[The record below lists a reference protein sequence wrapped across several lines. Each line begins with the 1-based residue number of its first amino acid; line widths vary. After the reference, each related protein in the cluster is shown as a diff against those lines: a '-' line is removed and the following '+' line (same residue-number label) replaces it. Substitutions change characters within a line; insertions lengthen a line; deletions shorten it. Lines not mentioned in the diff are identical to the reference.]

1 MLRVTILGTGLIGGS
16 IAQGLR
22 AAGGWTLHGVDTAA
36 PARAAAKASG
46 VFHALTMPET
56 FGAEDVI
63 VLAMPTAA
71 AAAVLPTLAP
81 ALAAGAT
88 VTDVAS
94 VKGPLAEALDALPPV
109 LQRQVVLGHPIAGSE
124 RSGMAASDGSLF
136 QGRRVV
142 LTPLAGTAPDA
153 LAKVEQIWAALGAE
167 IETLSVEVH
176 DAVLA
181 RTSHLPHLLAFALV
195 DALGA
200 DPQRDAIFRLVAGGF
215 RDFTRIAGSD
225 PTMWSQ
231 IFTTNG
237 PALLEALDRFEATL
251 RTFRGAIAAEDGAA
265 LFEAIARARA
275 TRADALSES
284 FGEPP

>member
-56 FGAEDVI
+56 FSAEDVI

-94 VKGPLAEALDALPPV
+94 VKGPLAEALDALPPA
-109 LQRQVVLGHPIAGSE
+109 LQPQVVLGHPIAGSE

-142 LTPLAGTAPDA
+142 LTPLAETAPEA
-153 LAKVEQIWAALGAE
+153 LAKVKHIWAALGAE

-237 PALLEALDRFEATL
+237 RALLEALDRFEATL

-275 TRADALSES
+275 TRDDALSES

>member
-46 VFHALTMPET
+46 VFHAFTMPET

-94 VKGPLAEALDALPPV
+94 VKGPLAEALDALPPA

-124 RSGMAASDGSLF
+124 RSGMAASDGTLF

-251 RTFRGAIAAEDGAA
+251 GTFRGAIAAEDGAA

-275 TRADALSES
+275 TRDDALSES

>member
-94 VKGPLAEALDALPPV
+94 VKGPLAEALDALPPA
-109 LQRQVVLGHPIAGSE
+109 LQPQVVLGHPIAGSE
-124 RSGMAASDGSLF
+124 RSGMAASDGTLF
-136 QGRRVV
+136 EGRRVV
-142 LTPLAGTAPDA
+142 LTPLGGTAPDA

-275 TRADALSES
+275 TRDDALSES

>member
-1 MLRVTILGTGLIGGS
+1 M
-16 IAQGLR
+16 
-22 AAGGWTLHGVDTAA
+22 DTAA
-36 PARAAAKASG
+36 PAREAAKASG

-200 DPQRDAIFRLVAGGF
+200 IPSGTPFSAWWLKL
-215 RDFTRIAGSD
+215 DFTRIAGSD

-237 PALLEALDRFEATL
+237 PALLAAWIASR
-251 RTFRGAIAAEDGAA
+251 RPGTFRGAIAAED
-265 LFEAIARARA
+265 ARAFRGHCPARA
-275 TRADALSES
+275 TRDDALSKA
-284 FGEPP
+284 GEPREFPEGTGDRCPVVRQRHALKP

>member
-124 RSGMAASDGSLF
+124 RSGMAASDGTLF
-136 QGRRVV
+136 EGRRVV

-251 RTFRGAIAAEDGAA
+251 GTFRGAIAAEDGAA

-275 TRADALSES
+275 TRDDALSES

>member
-46 VFHALTMPET
+46 VFHAFTMPET

-94 VKGPLAEALDALPPV
+94 VKGPLAEALDALP
-109 LQRQVVLGHPIAGSE
+109 
-124 RSGMAASDGSLF
+124 
-136 QGRRVV
+136 
-142 LTPLAGTAPDA
+142 
-153 LAKVEQIWAALGAE
+153 
-167 IETLSVEVH
+167 
-176 DAVLA
+176 
-181 RTSHLPHLLAFALV
+181 
-195 DALGA
+195 
-200 DPQRDAIFRLVAGGF
+200 
-215 RDFTRIAGSD
+215 
-225 PTMWSQ
+225 
-231 IFTTNG
+231 
-237 PALLEALDRFEATL
+237 
-251 RTFRGAIAAEDGAA
+251 
-265 LFEAIARARA
+265 
-275 TRADALSES
+275 
-284 FGEPP
+284 

>member
-36 PARAAAKASG
+36 PAREAAKASG

-94 VKGPLAEALDALPPV
+94 VKGPLAEALDALPPA
-109 LQRQVVLGHPIAGSE
+109 LQPQVVLGHPIAGSE

-142 LTPLAGTAPDA
+142 LTPLAGTAPEA
-153 LAKVEQIWAALGAE
+153 LAKVKHIWAALGAE

-275 TRADALSES
+275 TRDDALSES

>member
-1 MLRVTILGTGLIGGS
+1 M
-16 IAQGLR
+16 AQGLR

-36 PARAAAKASG
+36 PARAAAEAFG

-56 FGAEDVI
+56 LGSEDVI

-94 VKGPLAEALDALPPV
+94 VKGPLAEALGVLPPA
-109 LQRQVVLGHPIAGSE
+109 LRRQVVLGHPIAGSE
-124 RSGMAASDGSLF
+124 RSGMAASDGALF

-142 LTPLAGTAPDA
+142 LTPQADTAPEA
-153 LAKVEQIWAALGAE
+153 LAKVEQIWSALGAE
-167 IETLSVEVH
+167 IETLTVEVH

-200 DPQRDAIFRLVAGGF
+200 DPHREAIFRLVAGGF

-265 LFEAIARARA
+265 LLEAIARARA
-275 TRADALSES
+275 TRDAALMES
-284 FGEPP
+284 FGGTDDAP